1 MANSI
6 TDVKGIEVGSV
17 EDLNA
22 LTGCTVILTG
32 TEGAVCGVDVRGGG
46 PGTRETDLLSPLT
59 AIEKVHAI
67 LLSGGSAYGLDAAG
81 GVMNFLEE
89 HGTGH
94 PVGFTVVPIV
104 PAAILFDLGVG
115 DWRVRPDRQMGY
127 LACQK
132 AGVQVREGNV
142 GAGAG
147 ATVGKIKGVKYG
159 TKSGLGSWSITLES
173 GLTIG
178 AIAAVNAL
186 GDVIDPDQGKII
198 AGVRGKEG
206 FLGTPQVWEQE
217 KNGILNPR
225 AGTNTTIAVVA
236 SNARLDKAGATKV
249 AQMAQN
255 GLVKVIN
262 PVHTMFDGDT
272 VFALATGELTA
283 DINLVGYLA
292 AEVLSQAILRAVYK
306 AETIQGIKCWKD

>member
-1 MANSI
+1 
-6 TDVKGIEVGSV
+6 
-17 EDLNA
+17 
-22 LTGCTVILTG
+22 
-32 TEGAVCGVDVRGGG
+32 
-46 PGTRETDLLSPLT
+46 
-59 AIEKVHAI
+59 
-67 LLSGGSAYGLDAAG
+67 
-81 GVMNFLEE
+81 
-89 HGTGH
+89 
-94 PVGFTVVPIV
+94 
-104 PAAILFDLGVG
+104 
-115 DWRVRPDRQMGY
+115 MGY

-132 AGVQVREGNV
+132 ARVQVREGNV

-206 FLGTPQVWEQE
+206 FPGTPQVWEQE

>member
-6 TDVKGIEVGSV
+6 TDVKGIKVGSV

-32 TEGAVCGVDVRGGG
+32 DKGAVCGVDVRGGG
-46 PGTRETDLLSPLT
+46 PGTRETDLLSPLA
-59 AIEKVHAI
+59 AIERVHAI

-89 HGTGH
+89 QGIGH
-94 PVGFTVVPIV
+94 PVGPTVVPIV

-115 DWRVRPDRQMGY
+115 DWRVRPDRRMGY
-127 LACQK
+127 LACRE
-132 AGVQVREGNV
+132 AGIQVREGNV

-147 ATVGKIKGVKYG
+147 ATVGKVKGVKYA

-173 GLTIG
+173 GLTVG

-186 GDVIDPDQGKII
+186 GDIIDPDQNKII
-198 AGVRGKEG
+198 AGVRGAEG
-206 FLGTPQVWEQE
+206 FPGTPWVWEHE
-217 KNGILNPR
+217 KDGILNPR

-236 SNARLDKAGATKV
+236 SNARLDKAGAAKV

-272 VFALATGELTA
+272 VFALATGEISA

-292 AEVLSQAILRAVYK
+292 GEVLSRAVLRAAYA
-306 AETIQGIKCWKD
+306 AETIQEIKCWQD